1 LSGDQ
6 GRAGRAGALVAVA
19 DRSPVFALGL
29 AAVVA
34 QLGHEPLAGSTPGDV
49 RDLLGKAP
57 DLLVVDLRLL
67 GADHESVG
75 TARERGVPVVV
86 CVPHDSLDEAMGV
99 VEQGVAGLW
108 DREGDAGELRRIVT
122 GALTGS
128 TRISAEVGGA
138 VLERIAAASSSLH
151 GMGGR
156 LTPREREILSLMA
169 EGAGNRMIAET
180 LVISE
185 NTVRNHVR
193 SVLEK
198 MHARSRTEAV
208 VRAVKAGLVRLS

>member
-1 LSGDQ
+1 
-6 GRAGRAGALVAVA
+6 
-19 DRSPVFALGL
+19 
-29 AAVVA
+29 
-34 QLGHEPLAGSTPGDV
+34 
-49 RDLLGKAP
+49 
-57 DLLVVDLRLL
+57 
-67 GADHESVG
+67 
-75 TARERGVPVVV
+75 
-86 CVPHDSLDEAMGV
+86 
-99 VEQGVAGLW
+99 
-108 DREGDAGELRRIVT
+108 
-122 GALTGS
+122 
-128 TRISAEVGGA
+128 
-138 VLERIAAASSSLH
+138 
-151 GMGGR
+151 MGGR